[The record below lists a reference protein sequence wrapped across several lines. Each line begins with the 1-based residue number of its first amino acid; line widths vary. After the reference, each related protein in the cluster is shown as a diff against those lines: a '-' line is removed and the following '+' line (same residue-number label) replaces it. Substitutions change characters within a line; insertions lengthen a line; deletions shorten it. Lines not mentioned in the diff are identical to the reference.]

1 MRMVANDVAEKQR
14 ELQELGRVKD
24 RSDDS
29 GDDQEVTQK
38 FYSNVQ
44 CILFSDFF
52 LNTSFV
58 YS

>member
-14 ELQELGRVKD
+14 ELQELGRVKN

-44 CILFSDFF
+44 CILFSD
-52 LNTSFV
+52 S
-58 YS
+58 S